1 MDEIYESFANFPY
14 LETCSKL
21 FNMLEA
27 FDRIC
32 DEGLIYKM
40 KTIGVSDY
48 LLKLFQSFCMI
59 DIKESYLM
67 SKFPLG
73 IN

>member
-1 MDEIYESFANFPY
+1 MS
-14 LETCSKL
+14 
-21 FNMLEA
+21 EA